1 MLIPMS
7 IFDLLFLALAL
18 TAIAT
23 LVTAA
28 IRWRKWRNAPRILRN
43 LAICTALYIGIVY
56 GVTAASSPKVLH
68 IGDPECLDDW
78 CFQVDHADRTPNGYN
93 VAIKIFSRAKRVAQR
108 ENGAKDVYLVDE
120 QWNRYD
126 PEAHPTES
134 PLNTLL
140 QPGESVITHRTFNIP
155 ATASNI
161 GLALDH
167 SNDGFPI
174 CLVIGE
180 CEAFHHATIIKF

>member
-23 LVTAA
+23 LITAA
-28 IRWRKWRNAPRILRN
+28 IRWRKAPRILGN
-43 LAICTALYIGIVY
+43 LAICTAIYIGIVY
-56 GVTAASSPKVLH
+56 GATALSTAKILH
-68 IGDPECLDDW
+68 AGEPQCLDDW
-78 CFQVDHADRTPNGYN
+78 CFQVDRADRTPNGYN
-93 VAIKIFSRAKRVAQR
+93 VAIKIFSTAKRVAQR
-108 ENGAKDVYLVDE
+108 ENGAKDVYLVDD
-120 QWNRYD
+120 QWNRYN
-126 PEAHPTES
+126 PAPSPSEP

-174 CLVIGE
+174 CLIIGE
-180 CEAFHHATIIKF
+180 CGAFHKATIIKF

>member
-1 MLIPMS
+1 MTL
-7 IFDLLFLALAL
+7 FDLLFLVLALA
-18 TAIAT
+18 AIAT
-23 LVTAA
+23 LIAAA
-28 IRWRKWRNAPRILRN
+28 IQWRRAPRILAN
-43 LAICTALYIGIVY
+43 LAICAALYIGIVY

-93 VAIKIFSRAKRVAQR
+93 VAIKIFSTAKRVAQR
-108 ENGAKDVYLVDE
+108 ENGAKDVYLVDN
-120 QWNRYD
+120 QWNRYN
-126 PEAHPTES
+126 PEPSPAEP

-140 QPGESVITHRTFNIP
+140 QPGESVITHRTFRVPSSARNL
-155 ATASNI
+155 

-180 CEAFHHATIIKF
+180 CGAFHKTPVVKF